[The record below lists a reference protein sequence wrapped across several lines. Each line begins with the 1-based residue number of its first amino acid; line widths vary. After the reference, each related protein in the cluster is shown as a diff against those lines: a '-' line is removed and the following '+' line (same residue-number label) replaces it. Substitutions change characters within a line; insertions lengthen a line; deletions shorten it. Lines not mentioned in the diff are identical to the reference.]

1 MRRLQVLCTPNL
13 RAVAGLISEK
23 VVFIMIKNKLSLL
36 LFVAS
41 IALLSGCGFSV
52 GENNTWDVTQPIE
65 TGVTVEATGSVKV
78 TPDGVQFNFSV
89 FAVEST
95 SRSASQRAGVL
106 ASQARESLDNS
117 GVDSKDIS
125 TQNVSVYPEYSYS
138 QEGAQKLTGFRAS
151 QSFAVTMRETKKA
164 GEVVDEVVRAVG
176 TDLTIDTLAPI
187 LLDTKDAA
195 DQARENAIKIAKK
208 KAEDYAKL
216 LNVKL
221 GPVISVREFA
231 TSNVV
236 PQPWLRADVS
246 AGEAAKTVVDLG
258 TQEVSI
264 TIEARWALSNG
275 N

>member
-1 MRRLQVLCTPNL
+1 MRRLRVLCTPNL

-23 VVFIMIKNKLSLL
+23 VGLRVMVKKISFMVAISSVVLL
-36 LFVAS
+36 A
-41 IALLSGCGFSV
+41 GCGFSV

-95 SRSASQRAGVL
+95 SRSASQRASVL

-125 TQNVSVYPEYSYS
+125 TQNISVYPEYSYS

-151 QSFAVTMRETKKA
+151 QSFAVTMRDTKNA

-195 DQARENAIKIAKK
+195 DQARENAIKLAKK

-264 TIEARWALSNG
+264 TIEARWALSSG